1 MYQETENT
9 EKKILGSLAAE
20 LNLEYHNVSRVVE
33 LLDEGNTIP
42 FIARYRKE
50 ISGGMTDEELRLLSE
65 KLAQRRNLEKRRE
78 DILRLLAEQDALTP
92 EIESA
97 VQNAAGITALEDIYR
112 PFRPR
117 RRTRATIAREKGLEP
132 LAQLIMA
139 GEKDLEQAA
148 PDYINAE
155 KEVLTAEDALS
166 GARDIIAEIISD
178 EPKLRPQLRSLILNE
193 GIISSSASR
202 DAENNDKKSI
212 YEMYYDYREP
222 CKKIQPHR
230 ILAMNRGEKEN
241 VLQVK
246 IEVPAEKILLLIQ
259 KFYIKEGYDNNARL
273 QLLEAINDSW
283 KRLLF
288 PSLEREIRNALT
300 LKAEEQA
307 LKVFQDNL
315 RSLLMVPPVR
325 GKRIL
330 AIDPGLRTGCKIAC
344 VDETGKLLET
354 AVIFPT
360 PPRLEKE
367 KSAQTVLEMIKKHN
381 LNAIAIGNGTGGRET
396 ETFIAEMLEAYD
408 LNLAYTVV
416 NEAGASVYSASKLAK
431 KEFPDLDVS
440 ERGAVSI
447 ARRIQDPLSEL
458 VKIEPRAVGVGQYQ
472 HDLPPKQLDQK
483 LSEVVESAVNYVGVD
498 LNTASAQLLS
508 YVAGIKPTVADNI
521 VHYRDENGAFMN
533 RRELTGVPRLG
544 PKTFEQCVG
553 FLRISNGENR
563 LDATAIHP
571 ESYDLACRFLDLIGA
586 GLNEIGSP
594 DTRARIA
601 RADVEEMAAQLGA
614 GIPTLRDIADSL
626 TRPGRDPREDLP
638 LPVFRTDI
646 LSLEDLQP
654 GMELTGTVRNV
665 VDFGAFVDIGI
676 KNDGLVHISE
686 LSDTRVQ
693 HPLNVVSVGDV
704 VKVWVLAVDL
714 ERGRVSLSMKNKG
727 AGASA

>member
-416 NEAGASVYSASKLAK
+416 NEAGASVYSASKLGQA
-431 KEFPDLDVS
+431 EFPALDVA
-440 ERGAVSI
+440 ERSAISI
-447 ARRIQDPLSEL
+447 ARRLQDSMAEL
-458 VKIEPRAVGVGQYQ
+458 VKIDPRSIGVGQYQ
-472 HDLPPKQLDQK
+472 HDVNQKQLASALDG
-483 LSEVVESAVNYVGVD
+483 VVESCVNQVGVD
-498 LNTASAQLLS
+498 LNTASPALLA
-508 YVAGIKPTVADNI
+508 YVAGINKTVAANI
-521 VHYRDENGAFMN
+521 VAYREENGSFKSRA
-533 RRELTGVPRLG
+533 ELKKVPKLG
-544 PKTFEQCVG
+544 PAVFKQCAG
-553 FLRISNGENR
+553 FLRIPDAENY
-563 LDATAIHP
+563 LDRSAVHP
-571 ESYDLACRFLDLIGA
+571 ESYTTAQKLMEMLGIGA
-586 GLNEIGSP
+586 DDLGKKDFSLPQHNIKEL
-594 DTRARIA
+594 
-601 RADVEEMAAQLGA
+601 AAALQVGE
-614 GIPTLRDIADSL
+614 PTLRDIL
-626 TRPGRDPREDLP
+626 EEFVKPGRDPRDDLP
-638 LPVFRTDI
+638 QPVFKKGI
-646 LSLEDLQP
+646 LQLEDLKE
-654 GMELTGTVRNV
+654 GMELQGIIRNV
-665 VDFGAFVDIGI
+665 VDFGAFVDIGVHE
-676 KNDGLVHISE
+676 DGLIHISE
-686 LSDTRVQ
+686 LSTSYVK
-693 HPLNVVSVGDV
+693 HPLDIVKVGDI
-704 VKVWVLAVDL
+704 VKVKVLSVDL
-714 ERGRVSLSMKNKG
+714 QKKRISLSLKRTQQ
-727 AGASA
+727 ALQ

>member
-1 MYQETENT
+1 MERET

-20 LNLEYHNVSRVVE
+20 LNLEYQNVSRVVE

-65 KLAQRRNLEKRRE
+65 KLAQQRNLEKRRE

-97 VQNAAGITALEDIYR
+97 VQNAASITALEDIYR

-117 RRTRATIAREKGLEP
+117 RRTRATIAREKGLDP

-139 GEKDLEQAA
+139 GGKDPVPAA
-148 PDYINAE
+148 PDYINTE

-178 EPKLRPQLRSLILNE
+178 EPKLRPQLRSLLINE
-193 GIISSSASR
+193 GIISSSASQ

-222 CKKIQPHR
+222 CKKVQPHR

-259 KFYIKEGYDNNARL
+259 IFYIKEGYDSNARL

-300 LKAEEQA
+300 QKAEEQA
-307 LKVFQDNL
+307 LRVFQGNL

-344 VDETGKLLET
+344 IDETGKLLET

-367 KSAQTVLEMIKKHN
+367 KSARTVLEMIEKHN

-396 ETFIAEMLEAYD
+396 EAFIAEILEAND
-408 LNLAYTVV
+408 LNLAYTIV
-416 NEAGASVYSASKLAK
+416 NEAGASVYSASKLGQA
-431 KEFPDLDVS
+431 EFPALDVA
-440 ERGAVSI
+440 ERSAISI
-447 ARRIQDPLSEL
+447 ARRLQDSMAEL
-458 VKIEPRAVGVGQYQ
+458 VKIDPRSVGVGQYQ
-472 HDLPPKQLDQK
+472 HDVNQKQLASTLDG
-483 LSEVVESAVNYVGVD
+483 VVESCVNQVGVD
-498 LNTASAQLLS
+498 LNTASPALLA
-508 YVAGIKPTVADNI
+508 YVAGINKTVAANI
-521 VHYRDENGAFMN
+521 VAYREENGSFKN
-533 RRELTGVPRLG
+533 RAELKKVPKLG
-544 PKTFEQCVG
+544 PAAFKQCAG
-553 FLRISNGENR
+553 FLRILGAENY
-563 LDATAIHP
+563 LDRSAVHP
-571 ESYDLACRFLDLIGA
+571 ESYATAQKLMEILGFGADDLEKKDFSLPQHNIKEL
-586 GLNEIGSP
+586 
-594 DTRARIA
+594 
-601 RADVEEMAAQLGA
+601 VAALQVGE
-614 GIPTLRDIADSL
+614 PTLRDILAEFVK
-626 TRPGRDPREDLP
+626 PGRDPRDDLP
-638 LPVFRTDI
+638 QPVFKKGI
-646 LSLEDLQP
+646 LELEDLKE
-654 GMELTGTVRNV
+654 GMELQGIIRNV
-665 VDFGAFVDIGI
+665 VDFGAFVDIGVHE
-676 KNDGLVHISE
+676 DGLIHISE
-686 LSDTRVQ
+686 LSTSYVK
-693 HPLNVVSVGDV
+693 HPLDIVKVGDI
-704 VKVWVLAVDL
+704 VKVKVLSVDL
-714 ERGRVSLSMKNKG
+714 QKKRISLSLKRTQQ
-727 AGASA
+727 ALQ